1 VSLALSE
8 QLGDLRARRVIYD
21 VTVENLGPGA
31 LHIRSVSPRVGP
43 QVGVSEVV
51 TPADLAESDQ
61 VGDLCVSVER
71 LLRLWLA
78 SVVEEDPMPPAR
90 RAGAAWSRRFV
101 DRLAGTFSAFVL
113 LAPGVALRVAR
124 DLDALAELPRPLRP
138 SPSAADRRID
148 DLIPPLYDP
157 KAAEHTVARF
167 RETLPPPPPE
177 VAAAFDARLDQL
189 ARLDRGHGRKPDVV
203 LLPPDSKYRQT
214 LELDFRRGW
223 LNPRK
228 HTVSIEV
235 RYAEADDADSRPVHG
250 DWRLA
255 TATEFVVI
263 SPNPVLLTLTT
274 LVGAALGT
282 VLHFAVADGRP
293 RAPLDVA
300 DPFASISSNAGVTAA
315 ILALVFFNVFE
326 FTSLAGR
333 FRQYVNWRGALL
345 VGVLC
350 GLGGDKI
357 LQALHGILS

>member
-8 QLGDLRARRVIYD
+8 QLGDLRARRVIYN

-61 VGDLCVSVER
+61 VGDLCASVER
-71 LLRLWLA
+71 LLREWLA
-78 SVVEEDPMPPAR
+78 SVVAQDPMPPAR
-90 RAGAAWSRRFV
+90 RRRGV
-101 DRLAGTFSAFVL
+101 VAQVTDRLAGTFSALVL
-113 LAPGVALRVAR
+113 LAPGVALRVVR
-124 DLDALAELPRPLRP
+124 DLDALTELPRPLRP

-148 DLIPPLYDP
+148 DLVPPLYDP

-167 RETLPPPPPE
+167 RETLPPAPPE
-177 VAAAFDARLDQL
+177 VVAAFDARLDQL

-203 LLPPDSKYRQT
+203 LLPPDSQYRQT

-235 RYAEADDADSRPVHG
+235 RYAEADDADGRHAHG
-250 DWRLA
+250 DWRMA

-282 VLHFAVADGRP
+282 VLHVAVADGRP

-300 DPFASISSNAGVTAA
+300 DPLTTITSNAGVTAA

-326 FTSLAGR
+326 FTSLAGK

-357 LQALHGILS
+357 LQALHGVLS